1 MSEYAGL
8 AQLKLVSTNFLV
20 SASDVVDI
28 KKLVTI

>member
-1 MSEYAGL
+1 MIEYEGL

-20 SASDVVDI
+20 STSDVVDV